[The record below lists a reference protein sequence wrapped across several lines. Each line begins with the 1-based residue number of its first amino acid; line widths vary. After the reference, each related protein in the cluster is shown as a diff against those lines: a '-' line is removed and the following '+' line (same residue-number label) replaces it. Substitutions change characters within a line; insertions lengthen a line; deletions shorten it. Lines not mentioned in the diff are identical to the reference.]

1 MGFLAVAGC
10 MLLASAM
17 SAALTTKPS
26 KACAFK
32 TPAKAEQ
39 KPGQARFFCGAELL
53 AMDLFSRRRDLE
65 LQIRC
70 ACRPLAAVDP

>member
-10 MLLASAM
+10 VLLASAM

-26 KACAFK
+26 KAWAFK

-39 KPGQARFFCGAELL
+39 KPGLARFFLWRWAVSHGS
-53 AMDLFSRRRDLE
+53 FSRRRDL
-65 LQIRC
+65 
-70 ACRPLAAVDP
+70 